1 MVRISSARLVSAK
14 KLKNPETNN
23 ARPAVGTP
31 TPTKKDP
38 AEQQVHDNSTYDC
51 ETVFVLLPCCAQVI
65 RFILLC

>member
-1 MVRISSARLVSAK
+1 MSYDPDLWSSVGVRG
-14 KLKNPETNN
+14 ETNN

-38 AEQQVHDNSTYDC
+38 AEQQVHVNSTYDG